1 VAFREF
7 KVSLGQLLL
16 IGLALLL
23 GFNMV
28 VAAVKWFVDTLD
40 YQLSTVRNAT
50 GGSGGMLSTFTDFLE
65 GLWGWLKYIF
75 TNPMALAAVIAI
87 SLLALAMEIRWG

>member
-1 VAFREF
+1 VAFREY

-40 YQLSTVRNAT
+40 YQLSVVRDAT
-50 GGSGGMLSTFTDFLE
+50 GGRGGLLSTFTDFLE
-65 GLWGWLKYIF
+65 GLWSWLKYIF